1 MDDIYQNI
9 DRYRINKKQK
19 ISIVFYD
26 LIADIFSKKYSTI
39 DIIIYH
45 KHKNMLVLQYKK
57 Y

>member
-26 LIADIFSKKYSTI
+26 LIADIFSKKNIQLLT
-39 DIIIYH
+39 
-45 KHKNMLVLQYKK
+45 
-57 Y
+57 